1 MTTNET
7 YGKLVKLS
15 DVGQTVAD
23 KNMDLRG
30 RQVVDKDGLKLGKID
45 ALLIDDADRKVRFLE
60 VESGGF
66 LGIGER
72 KSMIPIDGISTIG
85 PDEVNI
91 DQSGKTV
98 AAVPTYDPALIDET
112 VLGNTYQHYGF
123 LPYWGTGYAYPG
135 FPFVGEDD

>member
-30 RQVVDKDGLKLGKID
+30 RQVVDKDGLELGKID
-45 ALLIDDADRKVRFLE
+45 ALLIDDADRKVRF
-60 VESGGF
+60 
-66 LGIGER
+66 GER